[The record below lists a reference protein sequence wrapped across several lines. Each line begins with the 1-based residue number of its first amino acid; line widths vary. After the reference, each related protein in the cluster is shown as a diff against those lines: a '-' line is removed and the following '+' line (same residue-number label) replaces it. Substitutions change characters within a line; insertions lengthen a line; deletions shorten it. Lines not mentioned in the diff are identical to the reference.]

1 MQTDEYG
8 STFKETTI
16 KEDKISRSGAKI
28 AQTCAATILKNYC
41 ASKDPAELSSRGFTV
56 I

>member
-28 AQTCAATILKNYC
+28 AQTCAATILKIIVHQKIQQN
-41 ASKDPAELSSRGFTV
+41 
-56 I
+56 